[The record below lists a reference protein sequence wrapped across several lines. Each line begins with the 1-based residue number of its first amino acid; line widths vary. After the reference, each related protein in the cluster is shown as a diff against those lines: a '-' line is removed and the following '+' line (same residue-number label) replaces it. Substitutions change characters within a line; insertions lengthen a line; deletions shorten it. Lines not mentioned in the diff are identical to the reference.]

1 LQTAIKTELQTQGLG
16 RDELR
21 ESLIPSVGRWRYWW
35 RWYAWLA
42 EHAFTERPIAERRHE
57 ILAKP
62 FCVSRCNDISVH
74 VWALRYFEINLY

>member
-21 ESLIPSVGRWRYWW
+21 ESLIPSVGRWRDWW

-74 VWALRYFEINLY
+74 VWVLRYFEINLY

>member
-1 LQTAIKTELQTQGLG
+1 MAVLVGLARLARRECFPG
-16 RDELR
+16 RL
-21 ESLIPSVGRWRYWW
+21 
-35 RWYAWLA
+35 
-42 EHAFTERPIAERRHE
+42 IAERRHE